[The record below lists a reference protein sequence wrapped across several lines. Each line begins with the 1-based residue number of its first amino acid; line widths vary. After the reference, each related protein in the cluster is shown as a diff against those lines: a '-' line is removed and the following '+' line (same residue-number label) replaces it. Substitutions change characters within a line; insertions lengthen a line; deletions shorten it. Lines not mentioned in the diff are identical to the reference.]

1 MKRKKVSSRKKL
13 FGIVCRVHKQQSIFI
28 EFEVIIQFMTFVSK
42 TNFLLGILLIFT
54 IGGIAFAQRT
64 KPEAIVQTGHQDIS
78 VLEISPNGK
87 LLASVGLD
95 ERNIYLWDVASA
107 KLIRVLE
114 GHKSDVTDVSFS
126 ADSKSLVTCSRDRSA
141 KIWDLASGVITIVF
155 EIGDEKG
162 VAFSPDGKL
171 LAASDATGKSV
182 NLWDIGKQAIIKNLG
197 GTGGSV
203 FSPDGKTLFNHDEE
217 NVYAWDVKSGQKL
230 FSQPGRNTLI
240 SISPDGNK
248 IAVNDTDVITVRD
261 AKTGQELTEIAP
273 DRSKIAVFTADGKSL
288 IATSRYRELRE
299 WDVSPKSNV
308 KVYLDETKGVVR
320 QFERPENYVTVGVV
334 TPDGN
339 KFISGHQRDGIK
351 VWNIESG
358 KIIKEFAEESGNSYK
373 VSISPDGQNIFLN
386 IPGVITSDPTYFWNT
401 TFNRLVKNPTQDQA
415 LEEPILFFS
424 PNKETLLLQ
433 SEEESDPN
441 DKSGVIIDA
450 QTGAEVGKFP
460 DGVASY
466 APNGKTFLT
475 KPQSSGKFSL
485 RDARNGEL
493 IRRFD
498 GSEKFDRYRVKF
510 AFSNDSKTLGAVQI
524 GEFHLLYFWE
534 TETGKII
541 SETKLDDW
549 YEKGVSEVMALD
561 IDAKLFAVTTKEI
574 ENTAD
579 AKSLDQVILIDTKSL
594 KEVRRVVVDLE
605 VDSMI
610 FSPDGN
616 SLVIQ
621 NELGRI
627 KILNVATGQITGNIP
642 DNPKELILSFSENGK
657 RLIISGGEIC
667 KGIPCS
673 PRKNTEAKV
682 YDIPTGELLLT
693 VASFQDGNWIGYTP
707 EGYYQASNE
716 AVFSRMSWRVGLKI
730 YDFERFFER
739 YFKPDLI
746 RQIFGTAKTETRKE
760 NINKGFALP
769 PEVSIAAPANAQKT
783 TAETI
788 ALTVQATDQGGG
800 VKDIRLY
807 QNGKRISDKQRGI
820 SQPNEIS
827 VTYNVSLLAGKN
839 TFRATAYSSDQTE
852 SVPYELT
859 IERKSSDE
867 KSDLYILAVGINA
880 YKNSKYNLNYAN
892 ADAQALSDSIEKKA
906 QGIFGKVYKTIVSDS
921 FATKDGIEK
930 AFREIADRARPQ
942 DSFVFFYA
950 GHGILIEN
958 AADSAKNFY
967 LVPHDVTQ
975 ITNAGGE
982 LAAKGITANLLS
994 EWTTRIKAGK
1004 QLIILDACQSGG
1016 AIKAFSERGI
1026 AEEKAMLQ
1034 LAYSAGVVI
1043 LTATGTEQQATEFK
1057 RLGHGVFTYALL
1069 QGLNGEADGNPS
1081 DSIITVS
1088 EIEGFLDR
1096 KVPELTKEYR
1106 GTTQYPQRYSRG
1118 QDFPLGIN

>member
-1 MKRKKVSSRKKL
+1 MLSKSNFFLVGLLILSSG
-13 FGIVCRVHKQQSIFI
+13 F
-28 EFEVIIQFMTFVSK
+28 FVS
-42 TNFLLGILLIFT
+42 
-54 IGGIAFAQRT
+54 AQRL
-64 KPEAIVQTGHQDIS
+64 KPEAIVQTGHRDVA

-95 ERNIYLWDVASA
+95 EQNIYLWDVASA
-107 KLIRVLE
+107 KLIRILE
-114 GHKSDVTDVSFS
+114 GHKADVTDVSFS
-126 ADSKSLVTCSRDRSA
+126 ADSKSLATCSKDRAA
-141 KIWDLASGVITIVF
+141 KIWDLASGAVTVVF
-155 EIGDEKG
+155 EIGDDEG

-203 FSPDGKTLFNHDEE
+203 FSPDGKTLFNRDEE

-230 FSQPGRNTLI
+230 FSFKGQNVNIHI
-240 SISPDGNK
+240 SVSPDGKK

-299 WDVSPKSNV
+299 WDVSSKSTN
-308 KVYLDETKGVVR
+308 KVYLDETKGIVR
-320 QFERPENYVTVGVV
+320 RFDQPENYVNVGVV
-334 TPDGN
+334 TPDGKN
-339 KFISGHQRDGIK
+339 FISGHQSDGIK

-358 KIIKEFAEESGNSYK
+358 KIVKEFAEESGNSYK

-401 TFNRLVKNPTQDQA
+401 TFSRLVKNPTQDQA

-424 PNKETLLLQ
+424 PSKETLLLQ
-433 SEEESDPN
+433 SEEDESDPN
-441 DKSGVIIDA
+441 NKSGVVVNA
-450 QTGAEVGKFP
+450 QTGEEIGKFP
-460 DGVASY
+460 DSVVSY

-475 KPQSSGKFSL
+475 QPRNPVKLSL
-485 RDARNGEL
+485 RDVRNGEL

-498 GSEKFDRYRVKF
+498 GSEKFNRYRAKF
-510 AFSNDSKTLGAVQI
+510 AFSKDSKTLGAVQI
-524 GEFHLLYFWE
+524 GEFNILNFWE

-541 SETKLDDW
+541 SETKLDGW
-549 YEKGVSEVMALD
+549 YEKDASEVTALN

-574 ENTAD
+574 ENTTD
-579 AKSLDQVILIDTKSL
+579 AKSLDQVILIDTRSL
-594 KEVRRVVVDLE
+594 KEVRRVAVDLE

-616 SLVIQ
+616 FLVIKDG
-621 NELGRI
+621 LGKI
-627 KILNVATGQITGNIP
+627 EILNTATGQITADSFDSP
-642 DNPKELILSFSENGK
+642 RESILSFSENGK

-667 KGIPCS
+667 KGIACS
-673 PRKNTEAKV
+673 PRKNTEAKI

-693 VASFQDGNWIGYTP
+693 VAGFQDGNWIAYTP
-707 EGYYQASNE
+707 EGYYQASDDE
-716 AVFSRMSWRVGLKI
+716 VFSRMSWRIGTKI

-739 YFKPDLI
+739 YFKADLI
-746 RQIFGTAKTETRKE
+746 RRIFGTAKDEVRK
-760 NINKGFALP
+760 NSITKGFALP
-769 PEVSIAAPANAQKT
+769 PEVRIVSPDNAQNT

-788 ALTVQATDQGGG
+788 ALTIQATDQGGG
-800 VKDIRLY
+800 VRDIRLY
-807 QNGKRISDKQRGI
+807 QNGKRLSEKQRGI
-820 SQPNEIS
+820 SQPKETS
-827 VTYNVSLLAGKN
+827 VTFNVSLLAGEN
-839 TFRATAYSSDQTE
+839 IFRATAYSNDQTE
-852 SVPYELT
+852 AEPFEIT
-859 IERKSSDE
+859 IERKAPTG

-880 YKNSKYNLNYAN
+880 YKNPKYNLNYAG
-892 ADAQALSDSIEKKA
+892 ADAQALSEAVEKKGR
-906 QGIFGKVYKTIVSDS
+906 GIFGKVYKTLLTDNS
-921 FATKDGIEK
+921 ATKEGIEK
-930 AFREIADRARPQ
+930 SFKEIADRAKPQ
-942 DSFVFFYA
+942 DSFIFFYA

-958 AADSAKNFY
+958 NATDLDKTFY

-975 ITNAGGE
+975 ITNVGNE
-982 LAAKGITANLLS
+982 LASKGISAELLR
-994 EWTTRIKAGK
+994 EWTTRINAGK
-1004 QLIILDACQSGG
+1004 QLIMLDACQSGG
-1016 AIKAFSERGI
+1016 AIKAFTERGL
-1026 AEEKAMLQ
+1026 AEEKAILQ
-1034 LAYSAGVVI
+1034 LARSAGIVI
-1043 LTATGTEQQATEFK
+1043 LAATGTEQQAIEFK

-1069 QGLNGEADGNPS
+1069 QGLSGEADGNPS
-1081 DSIITVS
+1081 DRVITVS